1 MKYFKH
7 IFKVSGVNCILT
19 FMAESKEQK
28 VKLIN
33 QIQALITNNRQR
45 ESDLDNIEVNILGTE
60 EWNTT
65 KIKKFTVYV
74 AEIKIINV
82 TLKIWVRHS

>member
-1 MKYFKH
+1 M
-7 IFKVSGVNCILT
+7 
-19 FMAESKEQK
+19 
-28 VKLIN
+28 
-33 QIQALITNNRQR
+33 LITNNRQR

-74 AEIKIINV
+74 AEIKIISV